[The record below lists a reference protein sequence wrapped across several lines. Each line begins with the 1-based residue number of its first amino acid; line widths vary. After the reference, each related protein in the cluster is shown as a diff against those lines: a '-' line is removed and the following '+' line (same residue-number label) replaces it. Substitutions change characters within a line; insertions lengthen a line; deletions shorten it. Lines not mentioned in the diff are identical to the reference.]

1 MKAQAVLSFFFTLIP
16 SLCGSQDTFFLASFS
31 PLSTMSEQVVIGRLD
46 EDVILPCSFE
56 SGPDIVIHWKNQD
69 NYYLYSYY
77 KESDQLEK
85 QDPKFIN
92 RTSLF
97 HGQIHNGNASLSFR
111 RLSLQDEGIYVC
123 YVGTSSRK
131 KINKVVLKVGAF
143 VTPVMKYEKKNTNS
157 FLICNVL
164 SVYPY
169 PIFTWKVDDTPIS
182 ENSVEEVESL
192 GAFCI
197 NSGVNITRSNS
208 SYQCAIENTLLKQTW
223 RGKWTMKDFV
233 VTWSK
238 VGSET
243 SSVLAYFLNSSQ
255 KTVVNEPRL
264 SWNKEL
270 INRHNFSLTLKDLSL
285 SDSGEYL
292 CNISSSNYTLL
303 TIQTLHVEVDQR
315 TVVRIILPI
324 LVAVLAATL
333 VLSVVTSKLRRCIC
347 SCPEEHSTNQ
357 RSCNAGT
364 AEETRALSDHPAS
377 IRNEGRS

>member
-347 SCPEEHSTNQ
+347 SCPEHSTNQ

-364 AEETRALSDHPAS
+364 AEETRVRHFLYHL
-377 IRNEGRS
+377 

>member
-1 MKAQAVLSFFFTLIP
+1 
-16 SLCGSQDTFFLASFS
+16 
-31 PLSTMSEQVVIGRLD
+31 MSEQVVIGRLD

-169 PIFTWKVDDTPIS
+169 PIITWKVDDTPIS